1 MRLPTVLGRMMTK
14 RAPPQKKK
22 GGAGGWR
29 KGKKR
34 GEKVTD
40 TMQMM
45 LKNLKYLIS
54 EITEL
59 SFEGPEVGIGIDEC
73 TLPLNI
79 LPFWGR

>member
-1 MRLPTVLGRMMTK
+1 
-14 RAPPQKKK
+14 
-22 GGAGGWR
+22 
-29 KGKKR
+29 
-34 GEKVTD
+34 
-40 TMQMM
+40 MQMM

-59 SFEGPEVGIGIDEC
+59 SYEGPEGGIGIDEC